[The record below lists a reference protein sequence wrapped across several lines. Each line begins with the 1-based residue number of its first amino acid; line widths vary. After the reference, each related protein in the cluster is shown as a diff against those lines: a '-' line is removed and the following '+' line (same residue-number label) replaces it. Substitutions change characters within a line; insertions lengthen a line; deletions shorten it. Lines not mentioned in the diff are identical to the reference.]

1 MVALMKKIFRWLA
14 GLLGAAVNVGI
25 FGGLSWWVSTENSTV
40 GYIAAGLFGI
50 MAVLG
55 AVIVFVLIAF
65 DDKTPPVKHAGKQKK
80 SADKLDAGTVA
91 ADLLVGPSGQFH
103 DSDGYDAGD
112 DYSGEDYSDD
122 MSDFD

>member
-1 MVALMKKIFRWLA
+1 MFAFIKKIFRWLA

-25 FGGLSWWVSTENSTV
+25 FGGLSWWVSTEGSVV

-55 AVIVFVLIAF
+55 AIIIFVLIVF
-65 DDKTPPVKHAGKQKK
+65 DDKTPPVKPVSKQNK
-80 SADKLDAGTVA
+80 SDDKLDAGTVA
-91 ADLLVGPSGQFH
+91 AAMLVGTSDQFH
-103 DSDGYDAGD
+103 DSDGYDADD

-122 MSDFD
+122 MSDYD